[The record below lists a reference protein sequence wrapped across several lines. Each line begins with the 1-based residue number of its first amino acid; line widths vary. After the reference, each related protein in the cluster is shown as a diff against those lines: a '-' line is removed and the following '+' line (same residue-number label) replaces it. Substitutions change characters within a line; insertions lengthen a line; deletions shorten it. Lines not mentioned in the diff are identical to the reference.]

1 MSSGF
6 CPRAAM
12 EVPTLRKTMLSPVEW
27 ENSMA
32 DMASVSRGSEE
43 TDPAAVGLAG
53 CWSEKPRGMVGLRTG
68 SPHGIK

>member
-1 MSSGF
+1 
-6 CPRAAM
+6 
-12 EVPTLRKTMLSPVEW
+12 
-27 ENSMA
+27 MA